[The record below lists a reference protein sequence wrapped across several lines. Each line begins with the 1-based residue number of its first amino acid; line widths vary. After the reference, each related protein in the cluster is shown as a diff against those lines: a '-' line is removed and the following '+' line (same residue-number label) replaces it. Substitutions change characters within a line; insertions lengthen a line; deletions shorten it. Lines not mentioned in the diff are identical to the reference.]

1 MVLSS
6 GVDLRCSLCLRF
18 SKVRGKC
25 GKNCEWPRKCVDKRR
40 LTLVHTLPRTHVA
53 SVHRMIMKKIL
64 LKLGLGVK
72 EVAFGGQVRRVFL
85 NRVFGASHAPS
96 YSPYVG
102 FLKIL
107 CLLIF
112 QVLQKIKDAEAMR
125 TGTLKAIFLT
135 TDLEDPNA
143 WEVLAR
149 SAYEKCFCM

>member
-1 MVLSS
+1 M
-6 GVDLRCSLCLRF
+6 
-18 SKVRGKC
+18 RGQK
-25 GKNCEWPRKCVDKRR
+25 ETD
-40 LTLVHTLPRTHVA
+40 TRTHVA
-53 SVHRMIMKKIL
+53 SYTRCVSTSDDHEENSAEARAGRQGS
-64 LKLGLGVK
+64 GLWRTGS
-72 EVAFGGQVRRVFL
+72 RVFL

-149 SAYEKCFCM
+149 SAYEKCSCM

>member
-1 MVLSS
+1 
-6 GVDLRCSLCLRF
+6 
-18 SKVRGKC
+18 
-25 GKNCEWPRKCVDKRR
+25 
-40 LTLVHTLPRTHVA
+40 
-53 SVHRMIMKKIL
+53 MKKIL

-72 EVAFGGQVRRVFL
+72 EVAFGGQVRRVFF
-85 NRVFGASHAPS
+85 NRALAFGASHAPS

-149 SAYEKCFCM
+149 SAYEKCSCM